1 MKYIALLVALF
12 CLISSASFAEEI
24 IWSQPAQ
31 TPAYSEAPTYHENLN
46 FEGNAALRKSDTR
59 KLQKAL
65 AAKGFYKGKIDG
77 IWGAQTTQA
86 ILDYQAVN
94 EQALTGTVTV
104 GTLRDLGVYVNER
117 NYK

>member
-1 MKYIALLVALF
+1 MKYILSLVVLL

-31 TPAYSEAPTYHENLN
+31 TPAYSQAPAYHENLN
-46 FEGNAALRKSDTR
+46 FEGNAALRKSDAR

-104 GTLRDLGVYVNER
+104 GTLRDLGVYVNEK
-117 NYK
+117 NYQ